1 MCAASSAATLPL
13 PRSFSSAYS
22 RTDWQSAYRASASVA
37 VRRSRLAPANAV
49 SVATTAFQAA
59 GASRLYLQVLDLRD
73 LDHLELVATEVAR
86 QLD

>member
-1 MCAASSAATLPL
+1 
-13 PRSFSSAYS
+13 
-22 RTDWQSAYRASASVA
+22 
-37 VRRSRLAPANAV
+37 V